1 MPDLPRPRLSGRAAV
16 AIVRSDP
23 PQVFLAEDDEVL
35 GRVLAIKLV
44 AQTAPAHL
52 GAWLTEIREALLEER
67 WADAV
72 LAWMSA
78 TGEVVDAYPDDR
90 IWTEEQLDAGGAA
103 LEIRLSPAFL
113 DSPTTGPRPRPRPPS
128 E

>member
-44 AQTAPAHL
+44 AQTPPEQL
-52 GAWLTEIREALLEER
+52 GSFAAEIRDALLDER

-72 LAWMSA
+72 LAWMTA
-78 TGEVVDAYPDDR
+78 TGDVVDAYPDDTV
-90 IWTEEQLDAGGAA
+90 WTEHQLDADAAA
-103 LEIRLSPAFL
+103 LEIRLAPIFR
-113 DSPTTGPRPRPRPPS
+113 TGPARQA

>member
-16 AIVRSDP
+16 AIVHSDP

-35 GRVLAIKLV
+35 GRVLAMKLV
-44 AQTAPAHL
+44 AQTPPDQL
-52 GAWLTEIREALLEER
+52 GSWVQEIRQALLDER

-78 TGEVVDAYPDDR
+78 TGDVVDAYPDDTV
-90 IWTEEQLDAGGAA
+90 WTERQLDAEGAA
-103 LEIRLSPAFL
+103 LEIRLAPIFRE
-113 DSPTTGPRPRPRPPS
+113 PTDGPS
-128 E
+128 

>member
-23 PQVFLAEDDEVL
+23 PQVFLAEDEEVL

-44 AQTAPAHL
+44 AQTPPQQF
-52 GAWLTEIREALLEER
+52 GSWLQEVRDALLEER
-67 WADAV
+67 WDDAV

-78 TGEVVDAYPDDR
+78 TDEVVDAYPDDPV
-90 IWTEEQLDAGGAA
+90 WTEEQLDADATA
-103 LEIRLSPAFL
+103 LEIRLSPVFQ
-113 DSPTTGPRPRPRPPS
+113 DPS
-128 E
+128 RNS